1 MELSEWAMNGVKER
15 LAGAIGLA
23 KTAAEAIM
31 YGHCFL
37 LALIPIVDGAQ
48 FDELLKMKDE
58 LVNNFKPEAKSVQ
71 S

>member
-23 KTAAEAIM
+23 KTTVEAIM